1 MVELASVYDLTAP
14 ALVIHFVPIISD
26 SLRNQ
31 KQIQSS
37 FLFFAFF
44 QEIYFLLPLKVAKQ
58 RSSVLRPGNTPSRI
72 FFLGLR
78 TG

>member
-44 QEIYFLLPLKVAKQ
+44 QEIYFFITIERSKAKVISLK
-58 RSSVLRPGNTPSRI
+58 TW
-72 FFLGLR
+72 
-78 TG
+78 